1 MEVDE
6 PLIDEMFGLRI
17 QNAVRIQR
25 TVEVIRYELRSR
37 EKFMRE
43 MPFDDIGQSSWEDQ
57 EVVGRD
63 VAINANY
70 ELRWREVTRDL

>member
-43 MPFDDIGQSSWEDQ
+43 MPFDDIGQSSWED
-57 EVVGRD
+57 
-63 VAINANY
+63 
-70 ELRWREVTRDL
+70 